1 MTTSPPE
8 PNGDEFPDVP
18 DFIDED
24 EFLTAAPKEGTA
36 DERAAQAAR
45 IAQGNDRLRQ
55 AGEIADGSGKPVYR
69 RSGKVVPWIGIGT
82 AIAVLVV
89 VVVLLVR

>member
-8 PNGDEFPDVP
+8 PNGDEFSDVP
-18 DFIDED
+18 DFIPED

-45 IAQGNDRLRQ
+45 IAQGNDKLRQ
-55 AGEIADGSGKPVYR
+55 EGQISDGSGKPVYR
-69 RSGKVVPWIGIGT
+69 RSGKVIPWIGIGT
-82 AIAVLVV
+82 TIAVLVV
-89 VVVLLVR
+89 VVVLLAG

>member
-45 IAQGNDRLRQ
+45 IAQGND
-55 AGEIADGSGKPVYR
+55 GSGKPVYR
-69 RSGKVVPWIGIGT
+69 RSAKVVPWIGMGT

-89 VVVLLVR
+89 VVVLLAR

>member
-1 MTTSPPE
+1 MTTSRPE

-55 AGEIADGSGKPVYR
+55 Y
-69 RSGKVVPWIGIGT
+69 
-82 AIAVLVV
+82 
-89 VVVLLVR
+89 

>member
-55 AGEIADGSGKPVYR
+55 AGEISDGSGKPVYR
-69 RSGKVVPWIGIGT
+69 RSGKVTVRFVATHSARPREG
-82 AIAVLVV
+82 LVA
-89 VVVLLVR
+89 LT